1 MLTFKQME
9 ALYWIVQLGSF
20 DAAATRLNTTQS
32 AVSKRIQ
39 ELERAFD
46 LMVFDRAHR
55 SARLTDKGAELFD
68 HAKELLEQRDRVVE
82 RMSSK
87 EALMRHVRIGVTELT
102 ALTWLPRLIAAIQ
115 ATYPRV
121 HVEAEVDLTATLRDR
136 LAADTIDLI
145 VVPQIHA
152 TESFMATVVGEVDNA
167 WMCAAGFMSKPRSAI
182 SLTDIARFPLILQ
195 GSLSGTGH
203 LYTRFL
209 QEHGVAMQRVLS
221 SNSLIAQ
228 IGLTLSGLGVSYLP
242 KACVAHL
249 VARKALE
256 IVRTRPALPPV
267 RYVALHRL
275 DRAHSLTAEIVRLA
289 AQACDFSTN
298 LLDPGAHTVVA
309 ARNDKV
315 AEIPRE
321 IPSVTSMN
329 TRLTVKKPLG
339 GQ

>member
-20 DAAATRLNTTQS
+20 DAAAVRLNTTQS

-39 ELERAFD
+39 ELERVFD
-46 LMVFDRAHR
+46 LTVFDRTHR

-68 HAKELLEQRDRVVE
+68 HAKALLEQRDRVVE

-87 EALMRHVRIGVTELT
+87 EALVRHVRIGVTELT

-115 ATYPRV
+115 GAYPRV

-152 TESFMATVVGEVDNA
+152 TDAFPATVVGEVNNA
-167 WMCAAGFMSKPRSAI
+167 WMCASGFMPKSRSAL
-182 SLTDIARFPLILQ
+182 SLTDIAGYPLILQ
-195 GSLSGTGH
+195 GNLSGTGH

-221 SNSLIAQ
+221 SNSLLAQ

-249 VARKALE
+249 VACGSLE

-267 RYVALHRL
+267 RYVALHRAE
-275 DRAHSLTAEIVRLA
+275 RAQSLTADIVRLA
-289 AQACDFSTN
+289 AQACDFSTS
-298 LLDPGAHTVVA
+298 LLVSY
-309 ARNDKV
+309 
-315 AEIPRE
+315 
-321 IPSVTSMN
+321 PSNSRTKSV
-329 TRLTVKKPLG
+329 
-339 GQ
+339 